1 MNNMPGIKLRLFLLG
16 IAPAVMI
23 GLALTAYF
31 VHTRFLDLELGLRQR
46 GDLIARQLAAAA
58 AEGLLA
64 DNRRFLRDLAQA
76 TLKEKDVMEVNIIS
90 EFEPLMALPETGATQ
105 THHAAERLV
114 CVQPIRLAQEADGPA
129 AQALGYVRVVLS
141 RRDTLA
147 SQREAISYSLGI
159 LLSGVLLA
167 AGVARRISRKISSPL
182 LSLTHAV
189 HELSKGQMRARA
201 NAEAEGELAY
211 LQAGFNAMASELEKH
226 QQNLEQQMRQ
236 ATARLQEALE
246 SLERRNRELER
257 ARVAAE
263 TQTDLKSQF
272 LAQMSH
278 EIRTPMNGVIGFAE
292 LLAQTPLTQEQSEK
306 LGLIERSAKNL
317 LAILNEILSLSK
329 LEAGNI
335 TLNLRQFNLRSNL
348 EDTISLLSVRSPHLP
363 IILWIEPSVPKN
375 IIGDPIR
382 IQQVMSNLIG
392 NALKFTRRGRILAR
406 VRVLSCEQGERL
418 LFSVSDSGP
427 GISPEDINRLFSP
440 FQQLSAQGL
449 HYERGAGLG
458 LSIAKNIVEKMSGR
472 IHVASRLHKGTTFWF
487 SLPLAVGLNEFSQ
500 ASQYAA
506 ALVSADPAMRQ
517 ALRFQLE
524 ALGARATVFGALED
538 FLPSCSNS
546 AQGSI
551 VVIEAGSLPEKK
563 AAALRQTLAQ
573 CAASG
578 IDVILILPDGEQSWV
593 KHYREKGCCCLFLP
607 VRSESLRAI
616 FRKLASSGEA
626 QGMVSPLA
634 STATAMPES
643 AQHILVADDNEIN
656 RLLLRSQLSRFNAQ
670 ISQAADGGEALE
682 KLSTQAFDLVLM
694 DLQMPVYDG
703 HAVLRQVR
711 EGNGPNRNT
720 PIIAITAYT
729 QPGQKEELLLSGF
742 TACLIKPILEE
753 QLVGLVK
760 ARFAHNAQPFS
771 PPGENTPHDVYA
783 RALLEKTQGDRR
795 LASVIAVKLFQE
807 FPEYLGDM
815 EAALS
820 QGDRDKARRIAHKM
834 HGAAGFCGLQ
844 DIRVAAADFESA
856 LLKQEPE
863 SILRNLRQILTAE
876 TERFL
881 SHQAGI
887 MESLSL
893 PPQLPDNE
901 GSAANE
907 KSSGLSRLCDPNA

>member
-16 IAPAVMI
+16 IAPAVII

-31 VHTRFLDLELGLRQR
+31 VHTRFLDLDAGLRQR
-46 GDLIARQLAAAA
+46 GNLIARQLAAVAE
-58 AEGLLA
+58 EGLLA
-64 DNRRFLRDLAQA
+64 SNRRFLRDLAQA
-76 TLKEKDVMEVNIIS
+76 TLKEKDVIEVNIIN
-90 EFEPLMALPETGATQ
+90 EFEPLMALPEAGEAQAYHT
-105 THHAAERLV
+105 AERLI
-114 CVQPIRLAQEADGPA
+114 CVQPIRFAREDSESA
-129 AQALGYVRVVLS
+129 AQALGYVRVVMS

-147 SQREAISYSLGI
+147 SQREAIAYSLGI

-201 NAEAEGELAY
+201 DAEAEGELAY

-226 QQNLEQQMRQ
+226 QQNLEQQVQQ
-236 ATARLQEALE
+236 ATARLQEALD
-246 SLERRNRELER
+246 SLERRNRDLEC

-263 TQTDLKSQF
+263 AQTDMKSQF

-329 LEAGNI
+329 LEAGSV
-335 TLNLRQFNLRSNL
+335 TLNLRQFGLRSNL
-348 EDTISLLSVRSPHLP
+348 EDTISLLSVRSSHLP

-382 IQQVMSNLIG
+382 IQQVISNLIG
-392 NALKFTRRGRILAR
+392 NAVKFTRQGRILVR
-406 VRVLSCEQGERL
+406 VRVVSCEQGERL
-418 LFSVSDSGP
+418 LFSISDSGP

-440 FQQLSAQGL
+440 FQQLNAQGL

-458 LSIAKNIVEKMSGR
+458 LSIAKNIVEKMNGR

-487 SLPLAVGLNEFSQ
+487 SLALTVGVNEFSQ

-506 ALVSADPAMRQ
+506 ALVSADPATRQ

-524 ALGARATVFGALED
+524 ALGVRATVFGSLED
-538 FLPSCSNS
+538 YLQRSSDS
-546 AQGSI
+546 AHGP
-551 VVIEAGSLPEKK
+551 VLVIDAWSLPEKK
-563 AAALRQTLAQ
+563 GAALRQTLEQ
-573 CAASG
+573 CAVSG
-578 IDVILILPDGEQSWV
+578 IEVILILPDGEQSRV
-593 KHYREKGCCCLFLP
+593 KHYREKGCFCLFLP
-607 VRSESLRAI
+607 VRSESLRAV

-626 QGMVSPLA
+626 HRAASPA
-634 STATAMPES
+634 ACAATAEPES
-643 AQHILVADDNEIN
+643 AQNILVADDNEIN

-670 ISQAADGGEALE
+670 ISEAADGGEALE
-682 KLSTQAFDLVLM
+682 KLSGHAFDLVFL

-703 HAVLRQVR
+703 HQVLRKVR
-711 EGNGPNRNT
+711 EGDGPNRNT

-729 QPGQKEELLLSGF
+729 QPGQREGLLLSGF
-742 TACLIKPILEE
+742 TACLIKPILED

-760 ARFAHNAQPFS
+760 ARFAQNTQPFS
-771 PPGENTPHDVYA
+771 LSGENVPHDVYV

-807 FPEYLGDM
+807 LPEYLCDM
-815 EAALS
+815 ENALNH
-820 QGDRDKARRIAHKM
+820 GDRDNARRIAHKM

-856 LLKQEPE
+856 LLRQEPDGV
-863 SILRNLRQILTAE
+863 LRNLRQMLTVE

-887 MESLSL
+887 MESLSM
-893 PPQLPDNE
+893 PSHLPDN
-901 GSAANE
+901 GRRVATGRS
-907 KSSGLSRLCDPNA
+907 KVG